1 MSAEQVTLRE
11 IFQLGEEKIQ
21 KAGAGLDLDQIAET
35 ILNQGAYE
43 SGSADPDCN
52 FKVRL

>member
-11 IFQLGEEKIQ
+11 IFKLGEEKIQ
-21 KAGAGLDLDQIAET
+21 KTGAGLDLDQIAEK
-35 ILNQGAYE
+35 ILNQEVYE
-43 SGSADPDCN
+43 TGSADPDCN